1 MSRISWEIAKTANCT
16 EYCGGFDLMSQ
27 IQDWAEQYRTELE
40 KQSSARAAQV
50 ESLLIAGDFDAIG
63 EWLAQWES
71 EDKAPDSLSSRYR
84 QARCELRKERYR
96 ERQRQ
101 LYGSVVEKITGGKAS
116 AKTLDGSGADL
127 LSQRPQ

>member
-101 LYGSVVEKITGGKAS
+101 LYGSYQVAVGGVILITCQRQVSQSGNSGK
-116 AKTLDGSGADL
+116 
-127 LSQRPQ
+127 SQ